1 MTMERTDNVP
11 KVDEKG
17 LKKTP
22 LYDYY
27 LEQGLKLTDFGG
39 WALPIQITK
48 LADEHEA
55 VRERV
60 GLFDCAHM
68 GEIRISGEHAFEFVN
83 GIITNDATKL
93 ANQEAMYTA
102 ITNEKGGI
110 LDDVIFYKEAEDSF
124 LFTPNAANTEKILNW
139 FKKHNVD
146 NRVKIEDLSDEYGL
160 IAIQG
165 PKSEAVLEKLT
176 DADLGS
182 ISDYAYLPNQS
193 VAEIEGVAIS
203 RTGYTG
209 ETGFELYVPFDHQLL
224 LWKKLLEAGE
234 EFGMLECALGARDTL
249 RLEAAMPLY
258 GNDLSEDINPFEGG
272 IGFTVKTGAQ
282 KEQDYPGKTALEE
295 HKVKETKR
303 ISRGFELKERG
314 IARPGMVVRNA
325 NGDEIGTVTSGTM
338 SPTFKKALGYVLI
351 DNTDAKIGDEVFIEV
366 RKKLVPAEIVKKDWL
381 RRK

>member
-1 MTMERTDNVP
+1 MERTDNVP

-68 GEIRISGEHAFEFVN
+68 GEIRISGECALEFVN
-83 GIITNDATKL
+83 GLITNDATKL
-93 ANQEAMYTA
+93 TNQEAMYTA
-102 ITNEKGGI
+102 ITNEKGGV

-139 FKKHNVD
+139 FKKHNED

-182 ISDYAYLPNQS
+182 ISNYTYLPNQS
-193 VAEIEGVAIS
+193 VADIESVAIS

-209 ETGFELYVPFDHQLL
+209 EIGFELYVPFDQQLL

-234 EFGMLECALGARDTL
+234 EFGILECALGARDTL
-249 RLEAAMPLY
+249 RLEAGMPLY
-258 GNDLSEDINPFEGG
+258 GNDLTEEINPFEGG

-282 KEQDYPGKTALEE
+282 KEQDFPGKTALEE
-295 HKVKETKR
+295 HKAKETKQ

-314 IARPGMVVRNA
+314 IARPGMIVRNA

-338 SPTFKKALGYVLI
+338 SPTFKQALGYVLI
-351 DNTDAKIGDEVFIEV
+351 DNTDAKIGDEIFIEV
-366 RKKLVPAEIVKKDWL
+366 RKKLISAEIVQKDWL
-381 RRK
+381 RRN